1 MFFMRFKSLKIRL
14 TQKSENIDMKKWIV
28 LAFFSLCTQVYATE
42 IEGTF
47 SAKRGEMICRG
58 SWDHPFLP
66 MIRNFG
72 GRIPSSP
79 LLGNEVLAV
88 SVNQRNS
95 GVKLS
100 ATYLDGRVESV
111 NPGNGIKKGIRV
123 KQKAGVISVKQ
134 FDLFDVILDYGYY
147 VGLKS
152 NIRFKALLQLD
163 ENQDL
168 RLENYFSVDHQ
179 PLLKKISCILPR
191 MK

>member
-1 MFFMRFKSLKIRL
+1 MRFKTLNKRSFK
-14 TQKSENIDMKKWIV
+14 KSENNVIKKWIV
-28 LAFFSLCTQVYATE
+28 LAFFSLCTQVYGAE

-47 SAKRGEMICRG
+47 SAKRGDMFCRG
-58 SWDHPFLP
+58 SWEHPFLP

-79 LLGNEVLAV
+79 LLANEVLAV
-88 SVNQRNS
+88 SVQQRNS
-95 GVKLS
+95 GVKIS

-111 NPGNGIKKGIRV
+111 TPGSGLKKGIRV
-123 KQKAGVISVKQ
+123 KQKGGVISIKQ

-147 VGLKS
+147 AGLKS
-152 NIRFKALLQLD
+152 NIRFKASLQLD

-179 PLLKKISCILPR
+179 PLVKKISCILPR
-191 MK
+191 VK